1 MSRRELLKERE
12 CVVANLAIKIAPML
26 AKKKPSVLIAF
37 KNGIDEDYDVLINS
51 RDFIRRILNIDFK
64 LIYEG
69 KNRNQVL
76 FYKPKELINYISEK
90 WRNRYLKKF
99 GYNNCQNLEEY
110 LDELSSNFSKTDFP
124 HEIGLFL
131 GYPLKDV
138 VGFIECKEKAKKIDG
153 SMWKI
158 YGCPK
163 TSIALMELYRK
174 ISNEMKILL
183 NTNKITNI
191 NLTALQAVG

>member
-1 MSRRELLKERE
+1 MSRKELLKERE
-12 CVVANLAIKIAPML
+12 CVVGNLAIKIAPML
-26 AKKKPSVLIAF
+26 ADKKPSVLIAL
-37 KNGIDEDYDVLINS
+37 KNGLDEDYEILINS
-51 RDFIRRILNIDFK
+51 RKFVRQILNIDFK
-64 LIYEG
+64 LIRKGE
-69 KNRNQVL
+69 NRNQVL
-76 FYKPKELINYISEK
+76 FYKPKELSKHISEK

-99 GYNNCQNLEEY
+99 GYNNCQNLNEC
-110 LDELSSNFSKTDFP
+110 LQELSDNFSNDDFP

-138 VGFIECKEKAKKIDG
+138 VGFIECKEKAKKING

-174 ISNEMKILL
+174 ISNEMKNLL

-191 NLTALQAVG
+191 NLTALQVVG

>member
-1 MSRRELLKERE
+1 MSRIKLLKERE
-12 CVVANLAIKIAPML
+12 CVVGNLAIKIAPML
-26 AKKKPSVLIAF
+26 AYKKPSVLIAL
-37 KNGIDEDYDVLINS
+37 KNGVDEDYDVLINS
-51 RDFIRRILNIDFK
+51 RDFIQRILNIDFK
-64 LIYEG
+64 LMQKG
-69 KNRNQVL
+69 DKRNQVL
-76 FYKPKELINYISEK
+76 FYKSKELNNYIFEK
-90 WRNRYLKKF
+90 WRHRYLKKF
-99 GYNNCQNLEEY
+99 GYKNCQNLEDY
-110 LDELSSNFSKTDFP
+110 LLELSRNFSKTAFP

-153 SMWKI
+153 SMWQI

-174 ISNEMKILL
+174 ISNEMKNLL

-191 NLTALQAVG
+191 NLTTLQAIG